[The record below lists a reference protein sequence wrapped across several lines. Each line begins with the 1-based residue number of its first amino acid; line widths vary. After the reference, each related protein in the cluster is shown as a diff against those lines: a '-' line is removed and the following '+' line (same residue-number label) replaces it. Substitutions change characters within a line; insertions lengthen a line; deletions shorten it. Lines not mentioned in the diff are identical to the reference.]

1 MFDCKHIIYT
11 YEVISKYIFKY
22 HLDLQISPGVLFQGA
37 LSEAED
43 AEAEDA
49 VMPLERMWIMRWP
62 YTLRK

>member
-49 VMPLERMWIMRWP
+49 VMPLERM
-62 YTLRK
+62 